1 MPQVSSSVGEKVAKI
16 EMLVHQLKQM
26 EGKEKAQNTLL
37 GYARYQ
43 MESYLTPPHIK
54 LLASKLEA
62 VERGDI
68 KRLAIFMPPRHGKS
82 ILTSEFFPAWYL
94 GRNPKKFI
102 ICSTY
107 GQELA
112 DDFGRKVRNQLQ
124 DPHYQELFPDVGLAT
139 DSSSMRR
146 FNTSKGGVYY
156 AVGAG
161 SAITGRGAH
170 LLLIDDP
177 IKGREDADS
186 DAMRSNLLDWYR
198 STAYTRLM
206 PGGSV
211 VLIQTR
217 WHEDDLAGWVLKETE
232 HEGWE
237 VIEFPAVLDKRA
249 AKLLKKKEGD
259 ALWAEAYPLTR
270 LEEIK
275 KTLGSREWASLY
287 AQKPSVEEGNI
298 MKRWWWKTW
307 KKKDPPQCDYIL
319 QSWDTAYTSN
329 KTSDYSA
336 CTTWGIFM
344 DDDNVANAILLG
356 SRRDRWEFPE
366 LKRMAVELY
375 NQHNPDLIIIEA
387 KASGWSLV
395 QELSRMGIPITPYN
409 PKKQNKMARVHS
421 ITPIL
426 ESGKVWAPDKD
437 WAEDVIA
444 QCASFPNSK
453 NDDLVDSTSQALL
466 RLRQGWFVQH
476 HQDYVPQQKTGSTG
490 SYWVW
495 KR

>member
-16 EMLVHQLKQM
+16 EMLVHRLKEM
-26 EGKEKAQNTLL
+26 EGKEKARNTLL
-37 GYARYQ
+37 GYAKYQ

-62 VERGDI
+62 VERGEI

-82 ILTSEFFPAWYL
+82 ILSSEFFPAWYL

-124 DPHYQELFPDVGLAT
+124 DPRYQELFPDVGLAT

-186 DAMRSNLLDWYR
+186 DAMRSNLLNWYR

-237 VIEFPAVLDKRA
+237 VIEFPAIMDKRA

-270 LEEIK
+270 LSDIK

-287 AQKPSVEEGNI
+287 AQKPSIEEGNI

-307 KKKDPPQCDYIL
+307 KKDKPPHCDYVL

-344 DDDNVANAILLG
+344 DENNVANAILLG

-409 PKKQNKMARVHS
+409 PKKQDKKSRVHS

>member
-1 MPQVSSSVGEKVAKI
+1 
-16 EMLVHQLKQM
+16 
-26 EGKEKAQNTLL
+26 
-37 GYARYQ
+37 
-43 MESYLTPPHIK
+43 
-54 LLASKLEA
+54 
-62 VERGDI
+62 
-68 KRLAIFMPPRHGKS
+68 
-82 ILTSEFFPAWYL
+82 
-94 GRNPKKFI
+94 
-102 ICSTY
+102 
-107 GQELA
+107 
-112 DDFGRKVRNQLQ
+112 
-124 DPHYQELFPDVGLAT
+124 
-139 DSSSMRR
+139 MRR
-146 FNTSKGGVYY
+146 FNTTKGGVYY

-186 DAMRSNLLDWYR
+186 EAMRSNLLDWYR

-237 VIEFPAVLDKRA
+237 VIEFPAILDKRA
-249 AKLLKKKEGD
+249 AKLLKKKEGQP
-259 ALWAEAYPLTR
+259 LWEEAYPLSR
-270 LEEIK
+270 LDEIK

-307 KKKDPPQCDYIL
+307 KQKNPPQCDYIL

-329 KTSDYSA
+329 KNSDYSA
-336 CTTWGIFM
+336 CTTWGIFI
-344 DDDNVANAILLG
+344 DDNGESNAILLG
-356 SRRDRWEFPE
+356 ARRDRWEFPE
-366 LKRMAVELY
+366 LKKVAVDLY
-375 NQHNPDLIIIEA
+375 NDFNPDLVIIEA
-387 KASGWSLV
+387 KASGLSLV

-409 PKKQNKMARVHS
+409 PKKQDKKSRVHS

-426 ESGKVWAPDKD
+426 ESGKVWAPDRD
-437 WAEDVIA
+437 FAEDVIS

-466 RLRQGWFVQH
+466 RLRQGWFVHH
-476 HQDYVPQQKTGSTG
+476 HQDYVPQQATGSTG
-490 SYWVW
+490 SYWSW

>member
-16 EMLVHQLKQM
+16 EMLVHRLKEM
-26 EGKEKAQNTLL
+26 EGREKARESLL
-37 GYARYQ
+37 GYAKFQ

-54 LLASKLEA
+54 VLASKLEA
-62 VERGDI
+62 VERGEI

-82 ILTSEFFPAWYL
+82 ILSSEFFPAWYL
-94 GRNPKKFI
+94 GRNPKNFI

-124 DPHYQELFPDVGLAT
+124 DPRYQEIFPDVGLAT

-237 VIEFPAVLDKRA
+237 VIEFPAIMDKRA

-259 ALWAEAYPLTR
+259 ALWDEAYPLTR
-270 LEEIK
+270 LSDIK

-307 KKKDPPQCDYIL
+307 KKDKPPHCDYVL

-344 DDDNVANAILLG
+344 DENNVANAILLG

-409 PKKQNKMARVHS
+409 PKKQDKKSRVHS

>member
-1 MPQVSSSVGEKVAKI
+1 MSQVSSSVGEKVAKI

-26 EGKEKAQNTLL
+26 EGKEKARDTLL
-37 GYARYQ
+37 GYAKYQ

-54 LLASKLEA
+54 VLASKLEA
-62 VERGDI
+62 VERGEI

-82 ILTSEFFPAWYL
+82 ILSSEFFPAWYL

-270 LEEIK
+270 LDEIK

-298 MKRWWWKTW
+298 LKRWWWKTW

-344 DDDNVANAILLG
+344 DEDNVANAILLG

-409 PKKQNKMARVHS
+409 PKKQDKRARVHS

>member
-1 MPQVSSSVGEKVAKI
+1 MPGISSNVTEKVAKL
-16 EMLVHQLKQM
+16 EMLVGKLK
-26 EGKEKAQNTLL
+26 EVTAKGKARDTLL
-37 GYARYQ
+37 GYARHQ
-43 MESYLTPPHIK
+43 MEGYLSPPHIK
-54 LLASKLEA
+54 LLAHKLED
-62 VERGDI
+62 VERGKI

-124 DPHYQELFPDVGLAT
+124 DPRYQEIFPDVGLAT

-186 DAMRSNLLDWYR
+186 EAMRSNLLDWYR

-237 VIEFPAVLDKRA
+237 VIEFPAVLDERA
-249 AKLLKKKEGD
+249 AKLLKKKQGE
-259 ALWAEAYPLTR
+259 ALWEEAYPLSR

-287 AQKPSVEEGNI
+287 AQKPSVEEGNVI
-298 MKRWWWKTW
+298 KRWWWKTW
-307 KKKDPPQCDYIL
+307 KKKTPPQCDYIL

-329 KTSDYSA
+329 KTSDFSA
-336 CTTWGIFM
+336 CTTWGIFT
-344 DDDNVANAILLG
+344 DDQGQSNAILLG
-356 SRRDRWEFPE
+356 AKRDRWEFPE
-366 LKRMAVELY
+366 LKNVAVELY
-375 NQHNPDLIIIEA
+375 NQFNPDLVIIEA

-395 QELSRMGIPITPYN
+395 QEMSRMGIPITPFN
-409 PKKQNKMARVHS
+409 PKKQDKKARVHS
-421 ITPIL
+421 ITPIM
-426 ESGKVWAPDKD
+426 ENGKIWAPDKD
-437 WAEDVIA
+437 WAEDVIS

-453 NDDLVDSTSQALL
+453 YDDLVDSTSQALL

-495 KR
+495 KK

>member
-1 MPQVSSSVGEKVAKI
+1 
-16 EMLVHQLKQM
+16 
-26 EGKEKAQNTLL
+26 
-37 GYARYQ
+37 
-43 MESYLTPPHIK
+43 
-54 LLASKLEA
+54 
-62 VERGDI
+62 
-68 KRLAIFMPPRHGKS
+68 
-82 ILTSEFFPAWYL
+82 
-94 GRNPKKFI
+94 
-102 ICSTY
+102 
-107 GQELA
+107 
-112 DDFGRKVRNQLQ
+112 
-124 DPHYQELFPDVGLAT
+124 
-139 DSSSMRR
+139 
-146 FNTSKGGVYY
+146 
-156 AVGAG
+156 
-161 SAITGRGAH
+161 
-170 LLLIDDP
+170 
-177 IKGREDADS
+177 
-186 DAMRSNLLDWYR
+186 
-198 STAYTRLM
+198 M

>member
-1 MPQVSSSVGEKVAKI
+1 MSQVSSSVGEKVAKI
-16 EMLVHQLKQM
+16 EMLVNQLKQM
-26 EGKEKAQNTLL
+26 EGKEKARDTLL
-37 GYARYQ
+37 GYAKYQ

-62 VERGDI
+62 VERGEI

-107 GQELA
+107 GLELA
-112 DDFGRKVRNQLQ
+112 DDFGRKVRKQLQ
-124 DPHYQELFPDVGLAT
+124 DPHYQDIFPDVGLAT

-186 DAMRSNLLDWYR
+186 EAMRSNLLDWYR

-259 ALWAEAYPLTR
+259 ALWDEAYPLTR
-270 LEEIK
+270 LDEIK

-329 KTSDYSA
+329 KNSDYSA
-336 CTTWGIFM
+336 CTTWGIFI
-344 DDDNVANAILLG
+344 DDSGESNAILLG
-356 SRRDRWEFPE
+356 SKRDRWEFPE
-366 LKRMAVELY
+366 LKRVAVEQY
-375 NQHNPDLIIIEA
+375 NQHSPDLVIIEA
-387 KASGWSLV
+387 KASGLSLV

-409 PKKQNKMARVHS
+409 PKKQDKKSRVHS

-426 ESGKVWAPDKD
+426 ESGKIWAPDRD

-476 HQDYVPQQKTGSTG
+476 HQDYVPQQSTGSTG